1 MTGEIAHEDYMSL
14 FNDSQR
20 RYRRNAL
27 CNIFDGFEEE
37 RISFLHHLAAEFI
50 SATDENGELVACTA
64 VESPSSASS
73 DSCCSSTSKDLDFPS
88 KDNSE
93 ESSPSS
99 SVDTA
104 RPSCLVGLT
113 SCSSHSSSSSSST
126 TSPSSMSSQTSSSV
140 ASLSSSGE
148 GKVRSCSSD
157 THGFTTSPTSSM
169 CYNISFSRVRRNAL
183 HDLLETLTQ
192 DDIEKLKNLYQT
204 TLSTAYSLNP
214 FSEQT
219 QSPIR
224 GFHECKAWNRN
235 FLLLIVLPPPK
246 KKHWGG
252 AQNSFHF
259 LFYFHNYFLNWEE
272 EKEKQLFKKK
282 KKYYSISK
290 LELKFGGRGVIIGP
304 MWVSQSYQKK
314 IFINLS
320 VINLSGWRKKMH
332 MFYLFFFFF

>member
-1 MTGEIAHEDYMSL
+1 MTGEIAHEEDYMSL

-20 RYRRNAL
+20 RCRRNAL
-27 CNIFDGFEEE
+27 CNIFEGFEEE
-37 RISFLHHLAAEFI
+37 EKISFLHHLAAEFI
-50 SATDENGELVACTA
+50 SATDENGELVACTV
-64 VESPSSASS
+64 VESPSSVSS
-73 DSCCSSTSKDLDFPS
+73 DSCCSSTSKDLNSPS

-93 ESSPSS
+93 ESSPSSLS

-113 SCSSHSSSSSSST
+113 SCSSHSSSSSSSST

-224 GFHECKAWNRN
+224 GFHECKA
-235 FLLLIVLPPPK
+235 
-246 KKHWGG
+246 
-252 AQNSFHF
+252 
-259 LFYFHNYFLNWEE
+259 
-272 EKEKQLFKKK
+272 
-282 KKYYSISK
+282 
-290 LELKFGGRGVIIGP
+290 
-304 MWVSQSYQKK
+304 
-314 IFINLS
+314 
-320 VINLSGWRKKMH
+320 
-332 MFYLFFFFF
+332 

>member
-235 FLLLIVLPPPK
+235 FLLLLVLPPPK
-246 KKHWGG
+246 NIWGG

-282 KKYYSISK
+282 KKVLFHFKVGIK
-290 LELKFGGRGVIIGP
+290 IWWEGGDNWPNVG
-304 MWVSQSYQKK
+304 
-314 IFINLS
+314 LS
-320 VINLSGWRKKMH
+320 VISKKDIYQLICNKSLRMEKKNA
-332 MFYLFFFFF
+332 YVLPLFFFF